1 MLDKLTPNQR
11 MILAVASSAVFMMI
25 YITIFPP
32 EEVQVDQNTTAQT
45 SKVAVSNTK
54 STTITPSV
62 DLGHDTSSTTS
73 VSSNNSI
80 LATLTGKNYI
90 LTIDTLG
97 RIDQKEMLE
106 EKFADKENVNA
117 KLVSETG
124 AKPLYIRF
132 ADKALNEEAMK
143 VAYTSNIKEANL
155 IDGHVSVTLTQ
166 KLSSLTV
173 VKNLTFYS
181 DGHYDVDIKLSEDKR
196 YYIYLGMHPTFSDKQ
211 MMSVEGAMIDTG
223 DDHIITI
230 VKDGDAE
237 NMTSY
242 NGVNLVSSFSQY
254 FASIFYNIGNE
265 TNVKVD
271 RDRDDNPVVFI
282 EGLQNYTFNGYI
294 GPKDH
299 RILHAI
305 KPELTNAIEYGWFTF
320 AAAPLFQF
328 LLFLHDY
335 VGNWGWAIVILT
347 LVIRILLFPLTFRGM
362 LSMAKLKEVSP
373 KVKELQ
379 AKHKGDPQKM
389 NAAVMALYKKEGAN
403 PLGGCLPLLLQIPV
417 FFAIY
422 RVLLNAVELKGAE
435 WIFWITDLAHMD
447 PTYVLPIIMGATMFF
462 QQHITPSNF
471 TDPMQEKVFKFLP
484 LIFTFFF
491 ITFPAGLVLYWAVNN
506 IFSIIQQAIVNKK
519 FAAHKKA
526 KLEE

>member
-1 MLDKLTPNQR
+1 MTPNQR
-11 MILAVASSAVFMMI
+11 LMLALVISFFFLMAYSAV
-25 YITIFPP
+25 FPP
-32 EEVQVDQNTTAQT
+32 EEQAGTEQNTTVQK
-45 SKVAVSNTK
+45 SEVS
-54 STTITPSV
+54 STTSEGISSV
-62 DLGHDTSSTTS
+62 DLGHDTQATTQ
-73 VSSNNSI
+73 VSSSDAI
-80 LATLTGKNYI
+80 LATLKGANYI

-106 EKFADKENVNA
+106 DKFKSKEGVDA

-132 ADKALNEEAMK
+132 VDKSLNDEAI
-143 VAYTSNIKEANL
+143 ATPYTSNVKEANL
-155 IDGHVSVTLTQ
+155 VDGHVSITLTQ

-173 VKNLTFYS
+173 TKNLTFYS
-181 DGHYDVDIKLSEDKR
+181 DGHYDVNINMSKDVR
-196 YYIYLGMHPTFSDKQ
+196 YYVYLGMHPTFPDKQ
-211 MMSVEGAMIDTG
+211 MMAVEGVMVYSSNDIST
-223 DDHIITI
+223 IIT
-230 VKDGDAE
+230 DGDAE

-242 NGVNLVSSFSQY
+242 VDTVLVSSFSQY
-254 FASIFYNIGNE
+254 FASIFYNVGKDTTI
-265 TNVKVD
+265 KVD
-271 RDRDDNPVVFI
+271 RDRDDNPVVFM
-282 EGLQNYTFNGYI
+282 EGSKNFTFNGYI
-294 GPKDH
+294 GPKDYK
-299 RILHAI
+299 ILHSI

-328 LLFLHDY
+328 LMFLHDY

-347 LVIRILLFPLTFRGM
+347 LVIRVLLFPLTFKGM

-379 AKHKGDPQKM
+379 AKFKGDPQRM
-389 NAAVMALYKKEGAN
+389 NAAVMELYKKEGAN

-447 PTYVLPIIMGATMFF
+447 PTFVLPIIMGATMFY

-471 TDPMQEKVFKFLP
+471 TDPMQEKIFKFLP

-506 IFSIIQQAIVNKK
+506 IFSIAQQAVVNKK